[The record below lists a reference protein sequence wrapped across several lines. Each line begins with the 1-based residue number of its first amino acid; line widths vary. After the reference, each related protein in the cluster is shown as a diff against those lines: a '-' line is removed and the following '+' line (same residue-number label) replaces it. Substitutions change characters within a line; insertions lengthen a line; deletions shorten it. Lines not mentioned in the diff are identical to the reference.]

1 MNGWPLQLLA
11 VACLSL
17 AAKMEERLVPSLL
30 DLQVLSLFK
39 IMDFTKGTIILKLL
53 KFFGINLSFDHYRLK
68 MQNLFLNQELSKEWN
83 FLFYES

>member
-30 DLQVLSLFK
+30 DLQVYTVLTQVYYPYISDVSWNK
-39 IMDFTKGTIILKLL
+39 
-53 KFFGINLSFDHYRLK
+53 SFD
-68 MQNLFLNQELSKEWN
+68 QCIG
-83 FLFYES
+83 